1 MRAYLYGNAVGLS
14 LIAFASYFDV
24 YSHRHIFIGTDPWW
38 NPAHL
43 LLYAG
48 FAIVALGVNRGR
60 PRGAVGILSVT
71 GVVVVIVAAA
81 FNEVWHRVLLFGN
94 PLPEPFPV
102 EPPHALLAVGLILL
116 GVAAILQPLGNQ
128 AVVSDSRGRAALAFI
143 GGSLWLIVVG
153 SAFFVAGAYSSVAA
167 YLFAVGVGSFAAS
180 LFLAFPTA
188 LASRFGY
195 STLSYLWFLLVY
207 YGFFISPADGL
218 PLGIGLV
225 MVVDFVLARSML
237 AGIPS
242 RYLVLPVVA
251 ILYGVVY
258 YPILPPV
265 LTLAINAG
273 MLASV
278 LGVAT
283 EFSLERALLRRWH
296 TLN

>member
-1 MRAYLYGNAVGLS
+1 MRAFLYGNAVGLP

-38 NPAHL
+38 NPAHI

-48 FAIVALGVNRGR
+48 FAIMALGVIKGR
-60 PRGAVGILSVT
+60 PKGTVGNLSVV
-71 GVVVVIVAAA
+71 GAVVVIIAAA
-81 FNEVWHRVLLFGN
+81 FNEVWHRILLFGN

-102 EPPHALLAVGLILL
+102 EPPHALLAVGLIIF
-116 GVAAILQPLGNQ
+116 GIAAVLQPFVDQ

-167 YLFAVGVGSFAAS
+167 YLFAVGVGSFSAS
-180 LFLAFPTA
+180 LFLVYPTA
-188 LASRFGY
+188 LAGRFGY
-195 STLSYLWFLLVY
+195 STISYLWFLLVY
-207 YGFFISPADGL
+207 YVFFVSLADGL

-225 MVVDFVLARSML
+225 VVVDFVLAKSKL
-237 AGIPS
+237 AGIAS
-242 RYLVLPVVA
+242 RYLAIPVVA

-258 YPILPPV
+258 YPILPPG

-273 MLASV
+273 MMASV
-278 LGVAT
+278 LGVAV
-283 EFSLERALLRRWH
+283 EFSLERVLLRRIRPI
-296 TLN
+296 